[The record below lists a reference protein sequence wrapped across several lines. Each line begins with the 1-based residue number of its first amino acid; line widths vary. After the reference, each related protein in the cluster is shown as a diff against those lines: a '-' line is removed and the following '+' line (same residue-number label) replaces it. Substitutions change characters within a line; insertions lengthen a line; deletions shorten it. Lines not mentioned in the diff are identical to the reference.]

1 MIPINLKD
9 LLYII
14 PDMINLFLSGYIF
27 MTIFIWL
34 NNKSINFS
42 AVTLWSLFTS
52 FIIKN
57 TFSLIHQFIL
67 CDFSFSSYFK
77 IMVYI
82 ITGATTPFLIQKL
95 TRLRILRNLIYNTN
109 YKSIHDDIFNDIIDY
124 DEPTMMQVYL
134 KTSDIYYIG
143 KFCFREEKGL
153 DSWLV
158 LINYI
163 TVDKKNDELLFDPQ
177 KSNTKTTVAINLH
190 DIERIELIYEDNS
203 KVWKYLSGEE

>member
-1 MIPINLKD
+1 
-9 LLYII
+9 
-14 PDMINLFLSGYIF
+14 
-27 MTIFIWL
+27 
-34 NNKSINFS
+34 
-42 AVTLWSLFTS
+42 
-52 FIIKN
+52 
-57 TFSLIHQFIL
+57 
-67 CDFSFSSYFK
+67 
-77 IMVYI
+77 MVYI